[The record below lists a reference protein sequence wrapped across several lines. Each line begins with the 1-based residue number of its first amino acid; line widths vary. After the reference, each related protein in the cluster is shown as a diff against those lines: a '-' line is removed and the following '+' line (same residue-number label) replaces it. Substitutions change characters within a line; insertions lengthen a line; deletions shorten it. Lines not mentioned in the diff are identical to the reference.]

1 MLMKR
6 ISAVLACSFVTLAS
20 VAQPIDAELRARAR
34 DASDRAM
41 EYLRSQ
47 QDPASGGWRVRAD
60 GPQLPAISSLVLT
73 GMLLDPRL
81 DASDETI
88 ARGAA
93 YVLSFR
99 APDGGIHDGFLPNYN
114 TAISISMLSKLG
126 TPEAARAV
134 RNAVPYLK
142 TLQYDESYEGSLES
156 PGFTEPVPPEH
167 PYYGGVGYGNNS
179 RPDLSNLGF
188 FLDALHDAGVS
199 TEDPAYRKALVFLSR
214 VQMLDETNDQP
225 YADGS
230 EQGGFVYATTPNADS
245 VDEFVGQSQ
254 AGYTEEVT
262 SDGRTLTR
270 LRAYGSATYLGFKSL
285 LYADLSADD
294 PRLVAARDWIEANFT
309 LDENPGLG
317 DQGRYYYYCAMA
329 RALGEWG
336 DDAIGPEGSERDW
349 REGLVRAL
357 LALQNEDGSFR
368 VLHERWMEG
377 DEVLI
382 TAYAL
387 IALQTAANDR

>member
-1 MLMKR
+1 MRLKT
-6 ISAVLACSFVTLAS
+6 IPAFLACSLVTLTCA
-20 VAQPIDAELRARAR
+20 AQPIEAELRAKAR
-34 DASDRAM
+34 ESADRAIA
-41 EYLRSQ
+41 YLRSQ
-47 QDPASGGWRVRAD
+47 QDPVSGGWSVREP
-60 GPQLPAISSLVLT
+60 GRQLPAISSLVLT
-73 GMLLDPRL
+73 GMIMDPRL

-88 ARGAA
+88 RRGVDF
-93 YVLSFR
+93 VLSFR

-114 TAISISMLSKLG
+114 TSISVSMLSRLG
-126 TPEAARAV
+126 TPEAARAIQT
-134 RNAVPYLK
+134 AVPYLK

-156 PGFTEPVPPEH
+156 PGFTEPVSRDH

-214 VQMLDETNDQP
+214 VQMLDEVNDQP
-225 YADGS
+225 YADDS

-245 VDEFVGQSQ
+245 VDEFIGQSQ
-254 AGYTEEVT
+254 AGYYEEQT

-285 LYADLSADD
+285 IYADLSADD
-294 PRLVAARDWIEANFT
+294 PRLVAAREWIERNFT

-329 RALGEWG
+329 RALGAWG